1 MCEQQIIY
9 FIFQAACYIV
19 IIILQTY
26 FQQEKIS
33 LHNKNIL
40 YYIWYRLLLIIKVC
54 FFFLATLIGPSR
66 VFLNDAQLVIIYV
79 SSDMI
84 LLYQNY
90 PFYFVLFFFF
100 CMLYFRTIYFLA
112 ENYHHIYLFY
122 TFWAIFFIT
131 YISENYLI

>member
-9 FIFQAACYIV
+9 FIFLAACYIV
-19 IIILQTY
+19 ILILQTY
-26 FQQEKIS
+26 FKQEKDA

-40 YYIWYRLLLIIKVC
+40 YYIWYRLLLTIKVC
-54 FFFLATLIGPSR
+54 FFFWATLYGSSR

-90 PFYFVLFFFF
+90 PFYFVLFLIF
-100 CMLYFRTIYFLA
+100 CVLYFRTIYYLA
-112 ENYHHIYLFY
+112 EKYHHIYLFFS
-122 TFWAIFFIT
+122 FWIIFGSI
-131 YISENYLI
+131 YILENYLI